1 MPKSILK
8 DLSYYE
14 QNKRK
19 FNKSYNRYWKKI
31 AGPNYIGLCS
41 YLFQKFYDEWK
52 GMHKDIIPSV
62 HDFAEYY
69 ISHINPVKSD
79 SIIRMDSRYYGRSVE
94 ELYNLA
100 SEYQKMCDDYTIPL
114 ESYFDDIVNHA
125 IVETYN
131 GQMREIML
139 INEYEKKGYTAKH
152 TYGKWDKE
160 LGVDFIIKDKNGK
173 ICDYVQCKPITTFI
187 KTVNES
193 LIEDRVSFFRKEE
206 DKKNECIRLGWPYY
220 PTKFVMYNTEYPNKW
235 ATINGKRGFLLS
247 ELIDT
252 DGNNK
257 FDIKDFTYT

>member
-19 FNKSYNRYWKKI
+19 FNKSYNRHWKKI

-52 GMHKDIIPSV
+52 RMHKDINPSV

-114 ESYFDDIVNHA
+114 ES
-125 IVETYN
+125 
-131 GQMREIML
+131 
-139 INEYEKKGYTAKH
+139 
-152 TYGKWDKE
+152 
-160 LGVDFIIKDKNGK
+160 
-173 ICDYVQCKPITTFI
+173 
-187 KTVNES
+187 
-193 LIEDRVSFFRKEE
+193 
-206 DKKNECIRLGWPYY
+206 
-220 PTKFVMYNTEYPNKW
+220 
-235 ATINGKRGFLLS
+235 
-247 ELIDT
+247 
-252 DGNNK
+252 
-257 FDIKDFTYT
+257 